1 MPPQNWLRV
10 LVKWFLRVV
19 FRVYYRSIQVQGM
32 ELVPREGAV
41 LLVANHPNSLLDPAI
56 LIHLLLRPVHFG
68 AKHTLFTG
76 PLRSILAAFGAIP
89 LVRAQDEPRA
99 MRRNLAALDR
109 YEALLRE
116 HRIAAIFPEGLSQDD
131 PRLAPLK
138 TGAARIALQAE
149 AACSF
154 QLSLHVLPVGLQFEP
169 RRRFRSDAF
178 VRFGEPFT
186 IEDLA
191 REYVENPRQTVRG
204 LTRRIE
210 ANLKRLSFH
219 VEHPERIPFVERI
232 VDVYL
237 ERVRR
242 RGLAGVDW
250 RGIRGELLQKTA
262 DCLNYFGETDP
273 AIVSAVELRLKHYER
288 LRETA
293 GINRRLLEEPSFL
306 VSGPLAALQ
315 ALTETVLGAAPAL
328 FGLVTA
334 AVPYYL
340 TRIVSRRIAVQTKHF
355 PGLSLTHILAG
366 AIAFPLVYALEI
378 WWVWKNFS
386 DTATLVFSALLVPAG
401 LFAFV
406 YLYRIRKLAVHLS
419 GRAAGLL
426 KLEAVARVATERHK
440 LLDLLDRLRDRYRVE
455 VLGWAPLKGAVP
467 PKLSS

>member
-1 MPPQNWLRV
+1 MPPENWLRV
-10 LVKWFLRVV
+10 LVKWFLRIA
-19 FRVYYRSIQVQGM
+19 FWIYYRSIQVQGM

-56 LIHLLLRPVHFG
+56 LVHLLLRPVHFG

-109 YEALLRE
+109 YEVLLRE
-116 HRIAAIFPEGLSQDD
+116 HRIAAIFPEGLSQDN

-138 TGAARIALQAE
+138 TGAARIALKAE
-149 AACSF
+149 SARSF
-154 QLSLHVLPVGLQFEP
+154 QLALHVLPVGLQFEP

-191 REYVENPRQTVRG
+191 RDYAENPRPTVRR
-204 LTRRIE
+204 LTNRIE

-237 ERVRR
+237 GRVRR

-262 DCLNYFGETDP
+262 DCLNYFGEADP
-273 AIVSAVELRLKHYER
+273 AAVTAVEHRLKRYER

-293 GINRRLLEEPSFL
+293 GINRRLLEEPSLL

-315 ALTETVLGAAPAL
+315 ALIETVLGAPPAL
-328 FGLVTA
+328 FGFVTG
-334 AVPYYL
+334 AVPYYV
-340 TRIVSRRIAVQTKHF
+340 TRAVSRRIAVQTKHF
-355 PGLSLTHILAG
+355 PGLSLIHILAG
-366 AIAFPLVYALEI
+366 AIAFPLTYAFEI

-401 LFAFV
+401 LFALF
-406 YLYRIRKLAVHLS
+406 YLDRVRKLAVHLS

-426 KLEAVARVATERHK
+426 KLEAVARVARERHTLLE
-440 LLDLLDRLRDRYRVE
+440 LLDHMRDRYRVE
-455 VLGWAPLKGAVP
+455 VLGWVPLKGAVP